1 VGHHRRGQDFCE
13 DDAAEVKNAMLR
25 MALICDTGYD
35 ATNAV
40 AAENGEPAETGHSK
54 RKLKKQPGRDESP
67 R

>member
-1 VGHHRRGQDFCE
+1 
-13 DDAAEVKNAMLR
+13 MLR